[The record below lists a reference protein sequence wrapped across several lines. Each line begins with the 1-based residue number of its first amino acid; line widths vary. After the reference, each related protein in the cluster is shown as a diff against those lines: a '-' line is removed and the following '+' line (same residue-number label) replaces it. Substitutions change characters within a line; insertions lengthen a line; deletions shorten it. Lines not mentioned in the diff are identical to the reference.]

1 MQVHELKGK
10 SFYVFCS
17 SNIYD
22 YRLFPGNFLL
32 PIKFFD
38 EEIIVEEWFRCLRQY
53 VTFPWSNF
61 PRWATE
67 SFLPTTMQN
76 GIYNSYAFG
85 ISCEVSK
92 S

>member
-1 MQVHELKGK
+1 MHELKGK

-38 EEIIVEEWFRCLRQY
+38 EEIIVEE
-53 VTFPWSNF
+53 
-61 PRWATE
+61 
-67 SFLPTTMQN
+67 
-76 GIYNSYAFG
+76 
-85 ISCEVSK
+85 
-92 S
+92 